1 MRAHDSRAA
10 TIEAFLEQVKQAS
23 GRIFVSVI
31 TLTEIEDGF
40 YKHFGQQPASDHAS
54 QERQRIERFFLEHP
68 PLPVDQ
74 HTVEPYARIRA
85 GVFAKYSTPKG
96 KGSGVRERVP
106 EDLRVSGKEL
116 GIDERDLLIVA
127 TAAQYNLVL
136 VTCDG
141 QAGMLRII
149 EVARDIASQGVLTQL
164 RVHTIEFPPSAA
176 PAC

>member
-1 MRAHDSRAA
+1 MAFTNISASNQQAIMLLKRGSASSDSSSS
-10 TIEAFLEQVKQAS
+10 T
-23 GRIFVSVI
+23 
-31 TLTEIEDGF
+31 
-40 YKHFGQQPASDHAS
+40 
-54 QERQRIERFFLEHP
+54 P

-74 HTVEPYARIRA
+74 HTVEPYAQIRA